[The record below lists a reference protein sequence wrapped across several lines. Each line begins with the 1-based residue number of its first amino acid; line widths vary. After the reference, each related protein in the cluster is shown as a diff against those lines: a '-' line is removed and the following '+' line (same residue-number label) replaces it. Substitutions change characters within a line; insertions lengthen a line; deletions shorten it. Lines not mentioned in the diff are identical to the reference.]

1 MGMDQPGWNN
11 GTGISLN
18 MAPSMRYADGEF
30 DRAAEWRQDADW
42 LAARLS
48 EPVSKIYPIWRHR
61 YIFAEDKAPVALAPA
76 TAGALADLGQTV
88 LLGVIGETAHFSLDI
103 SALSEDGLA
112 KALAG
117 AAHDLRDVAMHLSHR
132 TAAILAFGRGMSV
145 WHKDHEFCGRCG
157 ALTQAERAGHAR
169 RCLDES
175 CGRLHFPRTDPAVI
189 TLVIDGDRCLLARRA
204 TISIPR
210 FSTVAGFVEPGE
222 TLEDAVRREVAE
234 EVGVIT
240 GPVLYR
246 GSQPW
251 PFPSSLMIGY
261 WARALDPRIKVDG
274 EEISEAAWFTRGD
287 IERAVAAGEIIL
299 PPEDSISRRLVEDWR
314 ELPEGAKIAGLE

>member
-1 MGMDQPGWNN
+1 MNMTPG
-11 GTGISLN
+11 
-18 MAPSMRYADGEF
+18 MRYADGEF
-30 DRAAEWRQDADW
+30 DRAAEWRENADW
-42 LAARLS
+42 LAARLAEAS
-48 EPVSKIYPIWRHR
+48 SKIYPIWRHR
-61 YIFAEDKAPVALAPA
+61 YIFAEDKAAMALTPKAA
-76 TAGALADLGQTV
+76 AALGDLHQTV
-88 LLGVIGETAHFSLDI
+88 LLGLIGDRAYFTLDI
-103 SALSEDGLA
+103 STLSEDGLA

-117 AAHDLRDVAMHLSHR
+117 TAHDLRDVAMHLSDR
-132 TAAILAFGRGMSV
+132 TAAMLAFGRGMSV
-145 WHKDHEFCGRCG
+145 WHTDHEFCGRCG
-157 ALTQAERAGHAR
+157 ASTQMERAGHAR
-169 RCLDES
+169 RCQRES
-175 CGRLHFPRTDPAVI
+175 CSRLHFPRTDPAVI

-246 GSQPW
+246 ASQPW
-251 PFPSSLMIGY
+251 PFPSSLMVGY

-287 IERAVAAGEIIL
+287 IDRAVAAAEIIL

-314 ELPEGAKIAGLE
+314 TLSEGTKIAGLE

>member
-1 MGMDQPGWNN
+1 MGIP
-11 GTGISLN
+11 LN
-18 MAPSMRYADGEF
+18 MTPSMRYADGDF
-30 DRAAEWRQDADW
+30 DRAAEWRQDAEW
-42 LAARLS
+42 MAARLT
-48 EPVSKIYPIWRHR
+48 EPTTKIYPIWRHR
-61 YIFAEDKAPVALAPA
+61 YIFAENKAPVALAPA
-76 TAGALADLGQTV
+76 AADALADLGQTI
-88 LLGVIGETAHFSLDI
+88 LLGLIGNRAHFTLDI
-103 SALSEDGLA
+103 SALSEDSLTD
-112 KALAG
+112 ALAG
-117 AAHDLRDVAMHLSHR
+117 TAHDLRDVAMNLSHR

-157 ALTQAERAGHAR
+157 GPTKVERAGHAR
-169 RCLDES
+169 RCLGED

-189 TLVIDGDRCLLARRA
+189 TLVIDGERCLLARRA

-240 GPVLYR
+240 GSVLYR

-251 PFPSSLMIGY
+251 PFPSSLMVGY
-261 WARALDPRIKVDG
+261 WARALNTRIQVDG
-274 EEISEAAWFTRGD
+274 EEISEAAWFTRSD
-287 IERAVAAGEIIL
+287 IDRAVAAEEIIL

-314 ELPEGAKIAGLE
+314 ALPEGTKIIDLA

>member
-1 MGMDQPGWNN
+1 
-11 GTGISLN
+11 

-30 DRAAEWRQDADW
+30 DRAAEWREDADW
-42 LAARLS
+42 LAARLA
-48 EPVSKIYPIWRHR
+48 EVDSKIYPMWRHR
-61 YIFAEDKAPVALAPA
+61 YIFSEDEAPVALAP
-76 TAGALADLGQTV
+76 TVAGALADLGQTV
-88 LLGVIGETAHFSLDI
+88 LLGLIGETAHFTLDI

-112 KALAG
+112 NALAG
-117 AAHDLRDVAMHLSHR
+117 TAHDLRDVAMNLSHR
-132 TAAILAFGRGMSV
+132 TAAMLAFGRGMSV
-145 WHKDHEFCGRCG
+145 WHTDHEYCGRCG
-157 ALTQAERAGHAR
+157 APTQVERAGHAR
-169 RCLDES
+169 RCLGEN

-189 TLVIDGDRCLLARRA
+189 TLVVDGDRCLLARRA

-234 EVGVIT
+234 EVGVVA

-251 PFPSSLMIGY
+251 PFPSSLMVGF

-274 EEISEAAWFTRGD
+274 EEIGEAAWFTRGD
-287 IERAVAAGEIIL
+287 IDRAVAAGDIIL

-314 ELPEGAKIAGLE
+314 ALAAGENIIGLE